1 MLEVLNMNKLGSSQ
15 LGFTLVELLVV
26 VVIVGIL
33 AAIGIPSFQSTI
45 DNKRLVGAADNLLA
59 DLRYAQSESTK
70 RNQIIQVSFTVGANW
85 SYMFETSASATTK
98 TTNGSDY
105 KGTALA
111 VSTAV
116 TNCILPLTT
125 GKCLIFDPK
134 RATITGAP
142 ATAATLITITS
153 ALGSVLGIRVDP
165 MSNMLI
171 CTSSATGGY
180 PSCP

>member
-1 MLEVLNMNKLGSSQ
+1 MNKLGSSQ

-26 VVIVGIL
+26 VVIVAIL

-45 DNKRLVGAADNLLA
+45 DKRRLVGAADNLLA

-70 RNQIIQVSFTVGANW
+70 RNQIIPVSFAAGTNW
-85 SYMFETSASATTK
+85 SYVFETSASATTK

-105 KGTALA
+105 KGTVLT

-116 TNCILPLTT
+116 TDCTSPLT
-125 GKCLIFDPK
+125 GKCLTFDPK
-134 RATITGAP
+134 RATISEAP
-142 ATAATLITITS
+142 ASAATLITITS

-171 CTSSATGGY
+171 CTTSAVGGY